1 MCIGIVNYPNRD
13 TSDLTAYP
21 NGQIKN
27 DPSGTPVNVL
37 TNGDVQIFFDKLLRI
52 SGITA
57 NGLPDNETNG
67 YQLITALQQAARP
80 YDCYVAALTQ
90 SGTGAP
96 TAVVMENTLSG
107 TVVLARSIGG
117 TYSATLVGEFD
128 AAKTVAFISVQT
140 LQRYG
145 KITRFSDD
153 AVLILIED
161 ETGTLD
167 DDWSGYVEIR
177 VYR

>member
-1 MCIGIVNYPNRD
+1 
-13 TSDLTAYP
+13 
-21 NGQIKN
+21 
-27 DPSGTPVNVL
+27 
-37 TNGDVQIFFDKLLRI
+37 
-52 SGITA
+52 
-57 NGLPDNETNG
+57 
-67 YQLITALQQAARP
+67 
-80 YDCYVAALTQ
+80 
-90 SGTGAP
+90 
-96 TAVVMENTLSG
+96 MENTLSG

-128 AAKTVAFISVQT
+128 AAKTVGFISVQT

-161 ETGTLD
+161 ETGALD
-167 DDWSGYVEIR
+167 DDWSGYVEVR